1 MLKKNFY
8 CCNSF
13 VLFFQVFDIY
23 ELSFKAGEVK
33 LDTFFYEEGNI
44 MWNGETGAKTGKNS
58 SMYQILPKQWKI
70 SSIYKMMLK
79 REKKIHIK

>member
-1 MLKKNFY
+1 MPKKNFY

-13 VLFFQVFDIY
+13 VLFFQVFDSY

-44 MWNGETGAKTGKNS
+44 MWNGETGAKTVKKTQACTKCCQNSGKS
-58 SMYQILPKQWKI
+58 QVY
-70 SSIYKMMLK
+70 
-79 REKKIHIK
+79 IK